1 MTASSHRGQ
10 NTAISRLGRGWV
22 LAAVLLSACNFV
34 LADELVIKV
43 EGVKDPL
50 LSNVRSRIDVLQA
63 TGRVRLTPRRLES
76 ISEKAEREAQL
87 ALRPYGYY
95 QASVKPALVQ
105 VGEST
110 WRLDL
115 VIDVGPPLLISDAW
129 VDVIGP
135 AAGLDALQEWKKNW
149 PLKAGLVMDQT
160 AWETQKQR
168 ALDLAEAHGYLSAQ
182 FTEQQI
188 AVDLDNNTAT
198 TRLVLDSGPQAVMG
212 SIQFEQDAVRSGI
225 LELLPR
231 FSEGQ
236 AYDTWLLEKLRMDIW
251 RTGYFENVEILEERR
266 LEENPPRVNLVVRA
280 NRRVPNTYQGSLGF
294 GTDSGIRAQVLWSR
308 YLLSERGDRFDMGL
322 GWQQK
327 FNEYAFR
334 SNYLAPRATTAREF
348 WTTDL
353 LINRK
358 RQDVSV
364 KESDTSQD
372 YIELTTNDVTDYSIK
387 AGRLIVRDFKRG
399 YQQIFETWYAQY
411 LYETVSF
418 NLQDAERNLSLDQQ
432 DELSRFAEN
441 ISALAVGVNWDWP
454 YMRGSGFRTVGH
466 HERAWITLSNKAWGS
481 GKDFNQVY
489 ISSNWNRMMGDR
501 WKLLLRGE
509 FGYTDAFVEDVELE
523 LPDQVLK
530 LSVTDLPNLYRFK
543 AGGSRSVRGYSFE
556 SLSNNG
562 IGSNNIVTASAE
574 VEFRLRPD
582 WSLAAFVDT
591 GNAFNDWGSFEL
603 RTGAGVGIRWYSIA
617 GPLRLEFA
625 QGLDLPGDPWR
636 IHFTIGTPLL

>member
-1 MTASSHRGQ
+1 MTASRHRRQ
-10 NTAISRLGRGWV
+10 ITANAH
-22 LAAVLLSACNFV
+22 LAKVCALLAVLLAFCNCAP
-34 LADELVIKV
+34 ADELVIRV
-43 EGVKDPL
+43 EGLAEPL
-50 LSNVRSRIDVLQA
+50 LGNVRSRVDVLQA
-63 TGRVRLTPRRLES
+63 TGNVRLTARRLER
-76 ISEKAEREAQL
+76 ITGQAERESKL
-87 ALRPYGYY
+87 AVRPYGYY
-95 QASVKPALVQ
+95 NARVETALVQ
-105 VGEST
+105 VGESS

-115 VIDVGPPLLISDAW
+115 VIDRGPPLLISDIW
-129 VDVIGP
+129 VDVVGP
-135 AAGLDALQEWKKNW
+135 AAGLDELQDWKKNW
-149 PLKAGLVMDQT
+149 PLQAGRVMDQIT
-160 AWETQKQR
+160 WEAQKQR
-168 ALDLAEAHGYLSAQ
+168 ALDLAETHGYLSAQ

-188 AVDLDNNTAT
+188 AVDLDKNTAS

-212 SIQFEQDAVRSGI
+212 TIQFEQDAVRSGI

-236 AYDTWLLEKLRMDIW
+236 AYDSWLLEKFRMDVW
-251 RTGYFENVEILEERR
+251 RTGYFDNVEIIEERR
-266 LEENPPRVNLVVRA
+266 LEDSPPRVNLVVRA
-280 NRRVPNTYQGSLGF
+280 ERRVPNTYQGSLGF

-334 SNYLAPRATTAREF
+334 SNYTAPRATTAREF
-348 WTTDL
+348 WTADL

-364 KESDTSQD
+364 KESDTSED
-372 YIELTTNDVTDYSIK
+372 YIELTSNDVTDYSVK
-387 AGRLIVRDFKRG
+387 AGRLIVRDFERG

-411 LYETVSF
+411 LYETVSGD
-418 NLQDAERNLSLDQQ
+418 LQDIERNLVPGQQ
-432 DELSRFAEN
+432 DDLSRFGEN
-441 ISALAVGVNWDWP
+441 ISALVFGVNWDWP
-454 YMRGSGFRTVGH
+454 YMRGTGFQTVGH
-466 HERAWITLSNKAWGS
+466 HERAWIMFSNEAWGS

-489 ISSNWNRMMGDR
+489 ISSNWNRMLGDR

-509 FGYTDAFVEDVELE
+509 IGYTDAFVEDVELQ
-523 LPDQVLK
+523 LPDGVLR

-574 VEFRLRPD
+574 IEYKLRPN
-582 WSLAAFVDT
+582 WSLATFVDT
-591 GNAFNDWGSFEL
+591 GNAFNNWGDYEL
-603 RTGAGVGIRWYSIA
+603 RTGVGIGIRWYSIA
-617 GPLRLEFA
+617 GPLRLDFA